1 MGTIGDSKNL
11 RLDDFKDRIGH
22 KDAETVKQR
31 LDMLRRNTNNT
42 QMLSRT
48 EKSLWVF
55 INFSFFNF
63 VYFIDIFVQDPNT
76 LKKFKKFMNIVVL
89 CKSKVSLL
97 LNDKVIGLEWPL
109 A

>member
-48 EKSLWVF
+48 EKSL
-55 INFSFFNF
+55 
-63 VYFIDIFVQDPNT
+63 
-76 LKKFKKFMNIVVL
+76 
-89 CKSKVSLL
+89 
-97 LNDKVIGLEWPL
+97 
-109 A
+109 